1 MPEAER
7 ANLSDDRRPSYGKRV
22 LKDCGTNERGG
33 AYMKP
38 IHAESS
44 APYPALTIVPPIHHA
59 PNSMPA
65 TKSSAPSSGPV
76 VSPIVPAL
84 IAVAVFILSSLV
96 ILKAVRSLRGGSGL
110 TIYRKAV
117 EEEKPQLWEVS
128 LSEKATPIHDAGTW
142 SEMMPISVGY
152 LPSDDSPTLA
162 RPPSVATTSS
172 SSSCSR
178 PRSRTWSLSPP
189 RIASR
194 PVEPDDEARLHVAV
208 LIAMPSP
215 SGNEPRQ
222 PAPAYL
228 GLAEA

>member
-1 MPEAER
+1 MR
-7 ANLSDDRRPSYGKRV
+7 APSV
-22 LKDCGTNERGG
+22 
-33 AYMKP
+33 
-38 IHAESS
+38 
-44 APYPALTIVPPIHHA
+44 VPPIHHA
-59 PNSMPA
+59 PDSMPA
-65 TKSSAPSSGPV
+65 TKLIVYGSRIPHLVARTSDGSGADASQSSAPSSGPV

-152 LPSDDSPTLA
+152 LPTDDSPTLA